1 MVTTLIKTTGGVYN
15 TRYFFHLMSEIQV
28 EILYG
33 SRFFSLRKRD
43 HYNITQSQ
51 ANADLKVP
59 GIAMISMQIF
69 QSP

>member
-1 MVTTLIKTTGGVYN
+1 MTVTPDI
-15 TRYFFHLMSEIQV
+15 FFHLMSEIQV